1 MIKKVSIFMSLIFL
15 CFSLFAQDYMKKVAI
30 MRIEDKTKSIN
41 SSIIDSAE
49 EFIRGELI
57 ASNIYFVISAE
68 RQNNEIMKTMKKESY
83 KKCYERS
90 CQIPLGKA
98 LSADTIIQGVITK
111 FGKEYTLRLEM
122 IDLAKE
128 ATILGATADFSST
141 NDFKNA
147 VLSALQQL
155 INPEDDYIRKKL
167 EKAEKEKNKEK
178 ALKIYNSANEMAKRD
193 LARAIELYNDV
204 IYILNDEDDPYHKR
218 SVKRREDL
226 QEKVELKKK
235 KERLKS
241 EKEMIAIMKENENYY
256 EGDKFDPGKFKEEIS
271 DGDWVYFF
279 KDKHG
284 KYYYNKRTMEVKE
297 DYRKEKA
304 RIDVWIR
311 LVVNKSISHQAK
323 VEIYCVDSSYGSART
338 YEFIGGNYMEGT
350 KTYFDKIMKQGQGIP
365 IPPESLLD
373 YLQAKVCK
381 E

>member
-1 MIKKVSIFMSLIFL
+1 
-15 CFSLFAQDYMKKVAI
+15 MKKVAI

-49 EFIRGELI
+49 DFIRGELI
-57 ASNIYFVISAE
+57 ASNQYFVISAE

-83 KKCYERS
+83 KQCYERS

-147 VLSALQQL
+147 VLAALQQL

-204 IYILNDEDDPYHKR
+204 IHILNDEDDPYHER
-218 SVKRREDL
+218 SVKRRDEL
-226 QEKVELKKK
+226 QEKVELNKK

-241 EKEMIAIMKENENYY
+241 E
-256 EGDKFDPGKFKEEIS
+256 
-271 DGDWVYFF
+271 
-279 KDKHG
+279 
-284 KYYYNKRTMEVKE
+284 
-297 DYRKEKA
+297 RK
-304 RIDVWIR
+304 
-311 LVVNKSISHQAK
+311 
-323 VEIYCVDSSYGSART
+323 
-338 YEFIGGNYMEGT
+338 
-350 KTYFDKIMKQGQGIP
+350 
-365 IPPESLLD
+365 
-373 YLQAKVCK
+373 
-381 E
+381 

>member
-1 MIKKVSIFMSLIFL
+1 MNKLGVNFLTVLILIFS
-15 CFSLFAQDYMKKVAI
+15 FNIFAQDDIKKVAI

-41 SSIIDSAE
+41 SSLIDSAE

-57 ASNIYFVISAE
+57 ASNRYFVISAE

-128 ATILGATADFSST
+128 ATILGATTDFVST
-141 NDFKNA
+141 TDFKNA
-147 VLSALQQL
+147 VLNALHQL
-155 INPEDDYIRKKL
+155 LNPEDDYVRKKL

-178 ALKIYNSANEMAKRD
+178 ALKVYNNATEVAKRD
-193 LARAIELYNDV
+193 FARAIELFNDV
-204 IYILNDEDDPYHKR
+204 IYLLNDEDDPYHER
-218 SVKRREDL
+218 SVKRRDDL
-226 QEKVELKKK
+226 QEKLELNKK
-235 KERLKS
+235 KERLKA
-241 EKEMIAIMKENENYY
+241 EKEVIAIMKENENYY

-284 KYYYNKRTMEVKE
+284 KYYYNKRTMKKE
-297 DYRKEKA
+297 YSTTYIWV
-304 RIDVWIR
+304 RIVI
-311 LVVNKSISHQAK
+311 NKNTSHQGSIR
-323 VEIYCVDSSYGSART
+323 IYCDNRRYSL
-338 YEFIGGNYMEGT
+338 IGGKYSNGIASYL
-350 KTYFDKIMKQGQGIP
+350 DKLILQGSDIP

>member
-1 MIKKVSIFMSLIFL
+1 MNKLGFNFLTVLILIFS
-15 CFSLFAQDYMKKVAI
+15 FNIFAQDDIKKVAI

-41 SSIIDSAE
+41 SSLIDSAE

-57 ASNIYFVISAE
+57 ASNRYFVISAE

-128 ATILGATADFSST
+128 ATILGATTDFVST

-147 VLSALQQL
+147 VLNALHQL
-155 INPEDDYIRKKL
+155 LNPEDDYVRKKL

-178 ALKIYNSANEMAKRD
+178 ALKVYNNATEVAKRD
-193 LARAIELYNDV
+193 FARAIELFNDV
-204 IYILNDEDDPYHKR
+204 IYLLNDEDDPYHER
-218 SVKRREDL
+218 SVKRRDDL
-226 QEKVELKKK
+226 QEKLELNKK
-235 KERLKS
+235 KERLKA
-241 EKEMIAIMKENENYY
+241 EKEMISIMKENENYY

-284 KYYYNKRTMEVKE
+284 KYYYNKRTMQKERIYVEVWVKLM
-297 DYRKEKA
+297 
-304 RIDVWIR
+304 I
-311 LVVNKSISHQAK
+311 NKNTSHQAPIT
-323 VEIYCVDSSYGSART
+323 IYCAKREYYFSGRS
-338 YEFIGGNYMEGT
+338 
-350 KTYFDKIMKQGQGIP
+350 TYFSKLIKDGSSDP
-365 IPPESLLD
+365 ISPESLLD

>member
-1 MIKKVSIFMSLIFL
+1 
-15 CFSLFAQDYMKKVAI
+15 

-41 SSIIDSAE
+41 SSLIDSAE

-57 ASNIYFVISAE
+57 ASNRYFVISAE

-128 ATILGATADFSST
+128 ATILGATTDFVST

-147 VLSALQQL
+147 VLAALQQL
-155 INPEDDYIRKKL
+155 LNPEDDYIRKKL

-178 ALKIYNSANEMAKRD
+178 ALKIYNSANEVAKRD

-204 IYILNDEDDPYHKR
+204 IHLLNDEDDPYHER
-218 SVKRREDL
+218 SVKRRDDL
-226 QEKVELKKK
+226 QEKLELNKK
-235 KERLKS
+235 KERLKA
-241 EKEMIAIMKENENYY
+241 EKEMISIMKENENYY

-284 KYYYNKRTMEVKE
+284 KYYYNKRTMEKDSLYFSIWV
-297 DYRKEKA
+297 
-304 RIDVWIR
+304 RIVIDK
-311 LVVNKSISHQAK
+311 NTSHQAHFDIRCGDR
-323 VEIYCVDSSYGSART
+323 EY
-338 YEFIGGNYMEGT
+338 FFGGDQSF
-350 KTYFDKIMKQGQGIP
+350 FDKFIKRGRSI